1 MEAPLIPA
9 RPRGG
14 PPGRSPWAQSRP
26 PTQGGPGPAGCAG
39 RCRDLSGAGPGC
51 NSISGVLETEVS
63 GTASPCG
70 SGSGRGEQ
78 GPQLHPRGG
87 AGAQLA
93 AGLGLAL
100 QRLAIPADSRQVK
113 GTPVL
118 PRVPSGSCQVGHCGL
133 CPQSPTGLPRGGRGG
148 GARYPV
154 LPSPTGEPWGALAQG
169 HLAHLLCQGPGGG
182 GRGGDYGPRG
192 PQDEASVLPRWA
204 PAEGLLGSPWWVCSG
219 SSPRQCQPAV
229 STSLA
234 HPSATLTEHMGPAS
248 CQGPPKQE
256 PERSP

>member
-1 MEAPLIPA
+1 MEVPLIPA

-169 HLAHLLCQGPGGG
+169 HLAHLLCQGEDEEVTMALEAHRMKPLSCPDGHQRRVFWGPLG
-182 GRGGDYGPRG
+182 GRAVAPVLGNANLWSRRHSLTRRQHSRSTWDLPRARG
-192 PQDEASVLPRWA
+192 PLSRSQREAL
-204 PAEGLLGSPWWVCSG
+204 EL
-219 SSPRQCQPAV
+219 
-229 STSLA
+229 
-234 HPSATLTEHMGPAS
+234 
-248 CQGPPKQE
+248 
-256 PERSP
+256 